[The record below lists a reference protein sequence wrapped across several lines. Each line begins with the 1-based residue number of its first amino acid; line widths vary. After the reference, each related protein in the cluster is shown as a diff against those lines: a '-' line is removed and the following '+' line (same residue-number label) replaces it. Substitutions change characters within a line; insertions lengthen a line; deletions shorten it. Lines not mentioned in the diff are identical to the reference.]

1 MKINLTKILAV
12 TLLFALAAVSLPA
25 QTNTDV
31 PAILSAQQVLEL
43 EKQKLETQ
51 RAMTINKQECD
62 KTEALNK
69 QDAEKS
75 QALNKQDA
83 EKSLALNKQD
93 AEKSV
98 ELNKQDA
105 YKMMV
110 HDLAWNSWVVAV
122 LGGILMCGLF
132 RQRRNKMMQ
141 ETVRLML
148 EKGAPVTPEIITAL
162 KSKDRARSG
171 VDPFGYLAWGLILTA
186 VGSGLLVMHIQA
198 GWIVILI
205 GAAYLILW
213 VVERLSSKNGQSK

>member
-1 MKINLTKILAV
+1 MKNTFKQILMG
-12 TLLFALAAVSLPA
+12 TLLFVLAVSSLPA
-25 QTNTDV
+25 QTNTYI
-31 PAILSAQQVLEL
+31 PAVLSSQQALEL
-43 EKQKLETQ
+43 EKQKLETEKQ
-51 RAMTINKQECD
+51 IAMNKQECD

-75 QALNKQDA
+75 EIENGQDA
-83 EKSLALNKQD
+83 K
-93 AEKSV
+93 
-98 ELNKQDA
+98 
-105 YKMMV
+105 KMMI
-110 HDLAWNSWVVAV
+110 HDLAWNSWVLAV

-132 RQRRNKMMQ
+132 RQQRNKMMQ

-171 VDPFGYLAWGLILTA
+171 VDPFGYLAWGLILVA
-186 VGSGLLVMHIQA
+186 VGSGLLMMCVRA

-213 VVERLSSKNGQSK
+213 VVERLSSRNGQSK